1 MESPLKAIGFTQV
14 NEKEMMEDI
23 LEELLS
29 NPTKQEAIQL
39 SAKQILAEYM
49 KEIAENTYVMARV
62 CVNKSSKEPKIQ
74 VFSCD
79 AYVEANTALDVE
91 DVEVEGFDDGD
102 GGDQSYYVVCEERQ
116 TAMQIVFWLQN
127 VVEYLEARKKNLTCS
142 QVNIVGIASEGT
154 IVLPI
159 EKDEEEEQMEK
170 EEREKLRLILQQMK
184 NGDEEAKEILEKEE
198 KELDDQLKERLREE
212 DFLSVMSGY
221 FIPETIDEA
230 TYAVLGE
237 ILEIKER
244 INNQTDE
251 KMYIFSLDV
260 NDLNLEVV
268 ISQRELIGMPSVGMR
283 FMGTCWIQGK
293 VIMS

>member
-170 EEREKLRLILQQMK
+170 EEREKLRL
-184 NGDEEAKEILEKEE
+184 
-198 KELDDQLKERLREE
+198 KERLREE